1 MAGKRE
7 GRGRKRGWEGK
18 GEEGGGDE
26 EWMTTKRRGWGR
38 QKQERR
44 RRGKKRGWLAR
55 FLNPALQHSVVG
67 LTVHVRLGSEAPSTG
82 LKCREI
88 GGKERERWGKGWENE
103 GDSLGGILGTTRAR
117 RWQNACNTAL
127 NMTTF
132 KNGHNST
139 IYNQKHKHRL
149 GNWAD

>member
-1 MAGKRE
+1 MDDNQKKRAGVTKAREEKKGEKKRMAGKV
-7 GRGRKRGWEGK
+7 
-18 GEEGGGDE
+18 
-26 EWMTTKRRGWGR
+26 
-38 QKQERR
+38 
-44 RRGKKRGWLAR
+44 
-55 FLNPALQHSVVG
+55 ALQHSVVG
-67 LTVHVRLGSEAPSTG
+67 LTVHVRLSSEAPSTG

-103 GDSLGGILGTTRAR
+103 GDSLGGILGTTRPR